1 MPWRDFLCKQILGQ
15 INKLRVFLW
24 NIFIIDKLNDSNSH
38 HAMWH
43 GKEHECIQ
51 TTGAPWLSE
60 SNAKH
65 HLRASSHSEEL
76 PLSSAIFYPFHTS
89 VMMSI
94 TQFLSPVLHCE
105 ATIVKIL
112 HTLSAPSL
120 FLKPDASHVTKMKW
134 CQGTL
139 LSPSPST
146 QPCWCQKEL
155 TRIRI
160 TYTGDRNP
168 NSSFLS

>member
-1 MPWRDFLCKQILGQ
+1 MLCDKEK
-15 INKLRVFLW
+15 NMSVFRQQELP
-24 NIFIIDKLNDSNSH
+24 DH
-38 HAMWH
+38 H
-43 GKEHECIQ
+43 
-51 TTGAPWLSE
+51 P
-60 SNAKH
+60 
-65 HLRASSHSEEL
+65 RASSHSEEL
-76 PLSSAIFYPFHTS
+76 PLSSAILYPFHTS

-94 TQFLSPVLHCE
+94 TQFLSPVLQRE

-112 HTLSAPSL
+112 HTLSAPSF

-160 TYTGDRNP
+160 PYTGDRNP
-168 NSSFLS
+168 NPPS